1 MITVEVKLRIAVL
14 VPQELQHIITKQNDP
29 MFIACRED
37 GHIIIKP
44 MEEYGIREI
53 SVGTE
58 TDYRKGYMAGVTD
71 GYEDGYH
78 RGFQDCTRQQ
88 EYDPRYQGKSWL
100 ASYNYKNG
108 PNCTGHCHD
117 CDFYDDIFCV
127 CRFGP

>member
-1 MITVEVKLRIAVL
+1 MEVKLRIAVL

-44 MEEYGIREI
+44 MEEYGIHEI

-58 TDYRKGYMAGVTD
+58 TDYRKGYVAGVTD

-78 RGFQDCTRQQ
+78 RGFQDCTRHQ
-88 EYDPRYQGKSWL
+88 EYDPRYQGKSWR

-127 CRFGP
+127 CRFGT

>member
-1 MITVEVKLRIAVL
+1 MITVEVKIRIAVL
-14 VPQELQHIITKQNDP
+14 VPQELQHIITTQNDP

-44 MEEYGIREI
+44 MEEYGIHEI

-78 RGFQDCTRQQ
+78 RGFQDCTRHQ

-117 CDFYDDIFCV
+117 CDYYDDIFCV
-127 CRFGP
+127 CRFGT

>member
-1 MITVEVKLRIAVL
+1 MEVKIRIAVL
-14 VPQELQHIITKQNDP
+14 VPQELQHIITTQNDP

-44 MEEYGIREI
+44 MEEYGIHEI

-58 TDYRKGYMAGVTD
+58 TDYRKGYLAGVTD